1 MNFHDEY
8 LESISLLQA
17 DDPVRIEF
25 EAALAAAPEE
35 VRSQYAQLVAEA
47 QGMREP
53 LETPIPEA
61 LMEHLLA
68 IPAQMPRYRHSRFL
82 TRFRAAAAAA
92 IVLMLLAPATAWLL
106 PPDGHHRLAE
116 LPAAAVAAVDSPI
129 EVPGTQPSNL
139 GSTFASSP
147 LSFFATL
154 PEPKP
159 GTQFLG
165 GGVTTLVGRP
175 AAFGRYRANHKNFTL
190 FVVALTD
197 FPLSGDGELTLVPT
211 PEGDATIRYWSDGPS
226 ASIMVSEPESTFLPQ
241 DVLEVRPMV
250 TQPDDASA
258 AH

>member
-8 LESISLLQA
+8 LESISLLPA

-25 EAALAAAPEE
+25 EAELAGASEE
-35 VRSQYAQLVAEA
+35 VRGQYAQLVAEA
-47 QGMREP
+47 QGLREP
-53 LETPIPEA
+53 LETAVPEG
-61 LMEHLLA
+61 LMEGLLA
-68 IPAQMPRYRHSRFL
+68 IPARMPRRRHSRFL
-82 TRFRAAAAAA
+82 TPFRAAAAAA

-139 GSTFASSP
+139 GATFATSP
-147 LSFFATL
+147 LTFFPTL
-154 PEPKP
+154 PEPKK

-211 PEGDATIRYWSDGPS
+211 PEGDMTIRYWSDGPS
-226 ASIMVSEPESTFLPQ
+226 ATIMVSEPNSDGQPQ
-241 DVLEVRPMV
+241 DVLEVRPV
-250 TQPDDASA
+250 GVQP
-258 AH
+258 